1 MPKNQ
6 IETLKSE
13 QLILLRKLIAFFDYF
28 KIKYF
33 IGYGTLLGSFRHQ
46 GYIPWDDDIDLW
58 LFRESYNK
66 LLNLKSEAVK
76 KGFQILDY
84 NSENFPFPFI
94 KIVDDSKYLVVENS
108 DLKIRNLGINI
119 DIFPLDN
126 FRDNIFSHLIY
137 LNSLSILRKMWHIKS
152 IISSNKRSF
161 FKNLILIILKF
172 FLFPIQIKQIS
183 FLIDRISKFYNQ
195 KATDLLTIQVWG
207 YGKREI
213 YQKVWFEKTDKV
225 KFEYLYLNAPN
236 GKEYIL
242 EKLYGDYKSL
252 PPLNKQFSK
261 HDFKLIKLNNH

>member
-1 MPKNQ
+1 MQKSQ

-13 QLILLRKLIAFFDYF
+13 QLILLQKLIVFFDYF
-28 KIKYF
+28 KIEYF
-33 IGYGTLLGSFRHQ
+33 IGYGTLLGAFRHH

-58 LFRESYNK
+58 LFRESYSK
-66 LLNLKSEAVK
+66 LSNLKSEAVK
-76 KGFQILDY
+76 QGFQILDQ

-126 FRDNIFSHLIY
+126 FRDNIFSRLIY
-137 LNSLSILRKMWHIKS
+137 LNSLYILRKMWHVKS
-152 IISSNKRSF
+152 IISNKKRSIL
-161 FKNLILIILKF
+161 KHLILIILKF
-172 FLFPIQIKQIS
+172 LLFPIQIKQIS
-183 FLIDRISKFYNQ
+183 FLIDRISKLYYQ
-195 KATDLLTIQVWG
+195 KTTNLLTIQVWG

-213 YQKVWFEKTDKV
+213 YQKVWFEKSHLV
-225 KFEYLYLNAPN
+225 KFENLYLNSPN

-242 EKLYGDYKSL
+242 QKLYDDYKSL

-261 HDFKLIKLNNH
+261 HDFTLIKINNN